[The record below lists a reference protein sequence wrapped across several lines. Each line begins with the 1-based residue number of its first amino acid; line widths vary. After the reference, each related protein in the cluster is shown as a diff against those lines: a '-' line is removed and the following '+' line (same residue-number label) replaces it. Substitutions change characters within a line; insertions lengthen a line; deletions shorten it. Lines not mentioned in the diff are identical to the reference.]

1 LCSLQTRFLLRTR
14 VAKQFCSN
22 KESNKILMTWESLR
36 MKKIIFHRL
45 IRKVITPLVEK
56 VIMGAQMGNS
66 SQYIQPGTRRE
77 VAKLYILDFARARIS
92 SVSPVTSLVNSH
104 TSSTDVFLKSKS
116 RHARDCCRFR
126 LNYRALSPAARITC
140 RGALKKL
147 NLTPLSSR

>member
-1 LCSLQTRFLLRTR
+1 VQFANSISSPYQR

-66 SQYIQPGTRRE
+66 SQYIQPGKARGGKIIHFRFRTGS
-77 VAKLYILDFARARIS
+77 DFECFAGNL
-92 SVSPVTSLVNSH
+92 VSQLSH

-116 RHARDCCRFR
+116 RHARDCCRFL